1 MYELGGDRLTYAEL
15 ADSDAGIATGA
26 LDTDSGDLQRLIG
39 RDATPFA
46 RALSAP
52 DGAVIRNPLT
62 LPGRRIPNQ
71 VVHQPIRRLCTG
83 AWFIHRSGDEGPVCT
98 IPRIGSGIVAS

>member
-39 RDATPFA
+39 RDATPRSHA
-46 RALSAP
+46 R
-52 DGAVIRNPLT
+52 
-62 LPGRRIPNQ
+62 
-71 VVHQPIRRLCTG
+71 
-83 AWFIHRSGDEGPVCT
+83 
-98 IPRIGSGIVAS
+98 